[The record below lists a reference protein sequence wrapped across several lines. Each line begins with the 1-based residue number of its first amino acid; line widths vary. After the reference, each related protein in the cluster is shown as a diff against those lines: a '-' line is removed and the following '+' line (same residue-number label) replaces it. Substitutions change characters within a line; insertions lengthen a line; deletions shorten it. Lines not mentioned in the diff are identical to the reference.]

1 MKKFEEASLEVVEF
15 DAQDVIATSGGCPP
29 DVSPW
34 QPGSDSGCGS
44 GGIDMCD

>member
-15 DAQDVIATSGGCPP
+15 DAQDVIATSGCAGV
-29 DVSPW
+29 DTNPW
-34 QPGSDSGCGS
+34 QPGSDSGCGT